1 MLSQQQ
7 EEKQDKPVT
16 PPTLSTYGA
25 FFVRLKITAHCFMS
39 TAVLLILP
47 LLIAVCRGLIF
58 RRSKMFDCVRMRETV
73 MFFSATPISAAHFQ
87 LKQFGTIHPQYMYLL

>member
-25 FFVRLKITAHCFMS
+25 FFVRLKITVHCFMCKS
-39 TAVLLILP
+39 AALLLILP

-58 RRSKMFDCVRMRETV
+58 CRSKMFDDVRMRETV
-73 MFFSATPISAAHFQ
+73 VCFFCHAHIK
-87 LKQFGTIHPQYMYLL
+87 LKQFDTIHPQCMYLL